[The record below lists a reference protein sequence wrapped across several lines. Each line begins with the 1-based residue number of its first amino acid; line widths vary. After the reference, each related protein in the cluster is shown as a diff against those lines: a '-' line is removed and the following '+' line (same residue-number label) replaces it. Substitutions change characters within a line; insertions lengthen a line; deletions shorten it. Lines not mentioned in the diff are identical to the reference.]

1 MFLPFRRAQKPDSQQ
16 IQRGFAKGAASTKST
31 AFGLLWGSFPPFR
44 RSKKPEIQ
52 QIRRGLGNGFRKRSG
67 LHKTDNFWTLVGFPP
82 FRRSQKPEIQQ
93 IRRGLGHGL
102 LYEIDP
108 SISAVPEAGIQ
119 QIRKGPGNGFR
130 KRSGLYKIDNLWA
143 FVGFPPSRTNL
154 GRPRSGIYS
163 SPSLLPTQTVKLIEL
178 AAVQRVHKNNLA
190 NLLKPKAV
198 HPLRPTYF

>member
-1 MFLPFRRAQKPDSQQ
+1 MASAKGAGSTKSTTLGLLWGFLHIVGTRSRKSSKSKGALEMASAKGADSTKSTTFGLLWCSLVFLPFRRAQKPDSQQ

-108 SISAVPEAGIQ
+108 SISAVPEAGNPANP
-119 QIRKGPGNGFR
+119 KGPW
-130 KRSGLYKIDNLWA
+130 KW
-143 FVGFPPSRTNL
+143 
-154 GRPRSGIYS
+154 
-163 SPSLLPTQTVKLIEL
+163 LPQKER
-178 AAVQRVHKNNLA
+178 AVQNR
-190 NLLKPKAV
+190 
-198 HPLRPTYF
+198 